1 MTKICLDVCCLNRP
15 FDDQT
20 QDRIRLEAE
29 AVLVA
34 LGRVEAGDYHWLR
47 SEVVDFEIDQ
57 TPDPKRLRRL
67 KLLARWANS
76 TILVSEAEIVRANGL
91 ESLGFRP
98 MDALHIACAESG
110 EATVFFTTD
119 DQLLRKASRHA
130 KALRIR
136 VVNPIELL

>member
-1 MTKICLDVCCLNRP
+1 MTKVYLDVCCLNRP

-29 AVLVA
+29 AVVIV
-34 LGRVEAGDYHWLR
+34 LGRIEAGDYHWLT
-47 SEVVDFEIDQ
+47 SEVVDIEIGQ
-57 TPDPKRLRRL
+57 TPNAGRRRRL
-67 KLLARWANS
+67 KRLARWADS
-76 TILVSEAEIVRANGL
+76 TLRVGETEIVRASGL
-91 ESLGFRP
+91 ETLGFRP

-130 KALRIR
+130 GALRIR
-136 VVNPIELL
+136 VVNPIVLL